1 MSFKIAIADDDHI
14 ICEGIKAI
22 IGSSCPSTE
31 IAGVFYNGSD
41 LMNYIKQNHVDIV
54 ITDIQMSGFTGLEI
68 AEYINKHYFGTNVI
82 LITGHK
88 LFEYAKGAI
97 DNKVCYF
104 LIKPYDPDELIKAV
118 NQIVSSLESS
128 LAEGN
133 INTNIYFNNWHH
145 TKKKIIELYE
155 ADEPCD
161 ILTHEMF
168 CTNTKTADELKARVA
183 VFRCNNE
190 KIASEIGDFDSIHLS
205 SFAVK
210 QSNGEFTLVMLYDST
225 DAADAFMEDIKKHA
239 ELVSSKI
246 SLVNMFDY
254 NNFFE
259 LTADKN
265 RKYYGSDD
273 IVSLAIDY
281 INRNYQDPDI
291 SLEKIAHSLHIS
303 KNYLGTL
310 LKKRTGV
317 RYNRYLMEVRV
328 KKAKEL
334 LSKSDISVNRICNE
348 IGLSN
353 IDYFRNNFK
362 ELTGITPSEYRRKSK
377 RNN

>member
-1 MSFKIAIADDDHI
+1 
-14 ICEGIKAI
+14 
-22 IGSSCPSTE
+22 
-31 IAGVFYNGSD
+31 
-41 LMNYIKQNHVDIV
+41 
-54 ITDIQMSGFTGLEI
+54 
-68 AEYINKHYFGTNVI
+68 
-82 LITGHK
+82 
-88 LFEYAKGAI
+88 
-97 DNKVCYF
+97 
-104 LIKPYDPDELIKAV
+104 
-118 NQIVSSLESS
+118 
-128 LAEGN
+128 
-133 INTNIYFNNWHH
+133 
-145 TKKKIIELYE
+145 
-155 ADEPCD
+155 
-161 ILTHEMF
+161 MF

-183 VFRCNNE
+183 VFRCKNE

-225 DAADAFMEDIKKHA
+225 DAADAFMDDIKKHA

-254 NNFFE
+254 NSFFE
-259 LTADKN
+259 LTADKS